1 MTTTH
6 PPTHAPSHVQ
16 VVAGRVLTVFV
27 GLFLAFDAVIHLT
40 RESHA
45 VAFTEKIGAPDWLTL
60 TCGVVMTICLIAYLV
75 PRTAPLGAVLLTGY
89 LGGAIAT
96 NLVTGQPLGNSGFA
110 LATGIAVWAGLWPR
124 DARVRTLF
132 R

>member
-6 PPTHAPSHVQ
+6 TTSSPSTTK
-16 VVAGRVLTVFV
+16 VALGRIITAFV
-27 GLFLAFDAVIHLT
+27 GVFLTFDAVIHLT

-60 TCGVVMTICLIAYLV
+60 VCGVVMTFCLVTYLV

-110 LATGIAVWAGLWPR
+110 LATGLAVWAGLWPR
-124 DARVRTLF
+124 DARVRAF
-132 R
+132 FG